1 MPTLSESVRVRL
13 PQGLIGRLRD
23 EAEQQGVSM
32 NTLLA
37 TLIAG
42 AVGWTLNDSKEE
54 AMSTQLSN
62 FGYLR
67 TVKGRDED
75 GRSSRVIDRADGS
88 VHGHVWLP
96 SGQCAAFKIKDDRAI
111 VGMAP
116 LRKDAWE
123 EVLRK
128 ERGD

>member
-1 MPTLSESVRVRL
+1 MPTRSESVRVRL
-13 PQGLIGRLRD
+13 PRGLIGRLRD

-32 NTLLA
+32 NMLLA

-42 AVGWTLNDSKEE
+42 AVGWTLDHMEKET
-54 AMSTQLSN
+54 STQQSN

-67 TVKGRDED
+67 TVKGKDQN

-96 SGQCAAFKIKDDRAI
+96 NGQCAAFKIKDDRAI